1 VIWALKEVL
10 VGEPEDLIFYE
21 WLTMA
26 NLLWPLEVHIK
37 RQCWRF
43 LWMNTYQ
50 FQAVCAVVG
59 DDGHVDTHE
68 ITAPHSFFSLTFER
82 RFYNVDIVVKEK

>member
-1 VIWALKEVL
+1 
-10 VGEPEDLIFYE
+10 
-21 WLTMA
+21 MA

-43 LWMNTYQ
+43 LWMDTYQ
-50 FQAVCAVVG
+50 FKAVCAVVE

-68 ITAPHSFFSLTFER
+68 ITALHSFFSHL
-82 RFYNVDIVVKEK
+82 